1 MRLAVGMVIGKID
14 DRYQAILLNPALT
27 DVKMDYQLLDAE
39 LKSLNIDLCG
49 ARPPQ
54 AAYSHGRA
62 QILVGIQMTGKIA
75 AILIELH

>member
-1 MRLAVGMVIGKID
+1 MVIGKID

-39 LKSLNIDLCG
+39 LKSLSIDPCG

-54 AAYSHGRA
+54 AVYRHGRA
-62 QILVGIQMTGKIA
+62 
-75 AILIELH
+75 

>member
-1 MRLAVGMVIGKID
+1 MRLAVGMVIGRID

-39 LKSLNIDLCG
+39 LKSLSIDLCG

-54 AAYSHGRA
+54 AAYRHA
-62 QILVGIQMTGKIA
+62 
-75 AILIELH
+75 